1 VGGDRP
7 SWNEK
12 ILKYKAIF
20 RLQPFDQSTAEGR
33 SMERYRR
40 VGLTALTSLSAKGI
54 TALTMLVSVPLTVD
68 YLGVERYGMWMAISS
83 LITVLSFADLGI
95 GNGLVNS
102 LAEANGRDD
111 REASIRYVSNAFIML
126 LGIAVL
132 IVAVFLSIYPFV
144 PWAVVFK
151 VQSDLAVRELGPSI
165 LLLLFCFAVSIP
177 LSLVERIR
185 IGYQEGF
192 VNSGWQTLGSVTG
205 LLLVLVAIRF
215 EAGLPWLVLAMAGTP
230 VFATAGNAL
239 HQFYWRR
246 PWLRPESTD
255 TCQSFQYRQSVSD
268 HPDTYCSGAGERQSD
283 HCQGLWCRRCCRICS
298 SAEALLAGA
307 LPAVYCCPALACI
320 W

>member
-1 VGGDRP
+1 
-7 SWNEK
+7 
-12 ILKYKAIF
+12 
-20 RLQPFDQSTAEGR
+20 
-33 SMERYRR
+33 MERYRR

-102 LAEANGRDD
+102 LAEANGKDD

-165 LLLLFCFAVSIP
+165 LLLLFQGGIEP
-177 LSLVERIR
+177 LLFS
-185 IGYQEGF
+185 
-192 VNSGWQTLGSVTG
+192 
-205 LLLVLVAIRF
+205 
-215 EAGLPWLVLAMAGTP
+215 
-230 VFATAGNAL
+230 
-239 HQFYWRR
+239 
-246 PWLRPESTD
+246 
-255 TCQSFQYRQSVSD
+255 RQRGVK
-268 HPDTYCSGAGERQSD
+268 
-283 HCQGLWCRRCCRICS
+283 L
-298 SAEALLAGA
+298 ALLRRQAIHFDLSGGDVSR
-307 LPAVYCCPALACI
+307 LLQIQRPPF
-320 W
+320 